1 MEFLESGP
9 ESAPY
14 QLRALTAV
22 ARAATS
28 SLGQPQRAMVDAV
41 QRLVLHTDLDVE
53 SAAPIEPAELADHI
67 EDPGQAR
74 QLVRLMVMTSLADGP
89 PGREQISRI
98 SAYADALH
106 VGEPSL
112 RVVAH
117 LAKGRS
123 RRFRLAFMRHSH
135 IRAYLRNTH
144 RMLGGLRPMIRAFL
158 VARGVIGE
166 DRGAIARYRALANLP
181 AGTLGREFYHHY
193 TKEGLAFPGE
203 RSGFPVGALFH
214 DFSHVLAGYDTSP
227 EGEMKNA
234 AFQAGFTR
242 HKDAFFT
249 MLFAIVIHTAGVNLA
264 PFPMPVL
271 RGRIGQGT
279 LAWDVLHG
287 LQRGAAMKLD
297 LGDGWDFWEY
307 VELPIEEA
315 RARLGIPPVRTAPA
329 TARGRASRLD
339 EEAVA

>member
-1 MEFLESGP
+1 MEFLESGS

-14 QLRALTAV
+14 ELRALTAV

-28 SLGQPQRAMVDAV
+28 GLGQPQRAMVDAAR
-41 QRLVLHTDLDVE
+41 RLILHTDMDVE
-53 SAAPIEPAELADHI
+53 SVAPIEPAELAAHI
-67 EDPGQAR
+67 EGSGQAR
-74 QLVRLMVMTSLADGP
+74 QLVRLMVATSLADGP
-89 PGREQISRI
+89 PSREQISRI

-106 VGEPSL
+106 VEEPSL
-112 RVVAH
+112 QVVAH
-117 LAKGRS
+117 LAKGHLL
-123 RRFRLAFMRHSH
+123 RFRLAFMRRSH

-144 RMLGGLRPMIRAFL
+144 RMLGGVQPMIRGLL

-166 DRGAIARYRALANLP
+166 DRESIARYRALAELP
-181 AGTLGREFYHHY
+181 EGTLGREFYCHY

-242 HKDAFFT
+242 HEDAFFT
-249 MLFAIVIHTAGVNLA
+249 ALFAIVIHTAGINLA

-307 VELPIEEA
+307 VGLPIEEA
-315 RARLGIPPVRTAPA
+315 RARLGIPPVRTVPA
-329 TARGRASRLD
+329 AA
-339 EEAVA
+339 

>member
-1 MEFLESGP
+1 MKFLESRP
-9 ESAPY
+9 ECASY
-14 QLRALTAV
+14 ELRALTAV
-22 ARAATS
+22 ARAAMTG
-28 SLGQPQRAMVDAV
+28 LGQPQRAMVDAV
-41 QRLVLHTDLDVE
+41 QRLVLHLDLDVGSVE
-53 SAAPIEPAELADHI
+53 PIEPTELAAHI
-67 EDPGQAR
+67 EGPGHAN
-74 QLVRLMVMTSLADGP
+74 QLVRLMVATSLADGP
-89 PGREQISRI
+89 PSREQISRI

-106 VGEPSL
+106 VEEPSL

-117 LAKGRS
+117 LARGHS
-123 RRFRLAFMRHSH
+123 LRFRIAFMRRSH
-135 IRAYLRNTH
+135 IRAYLRNTY
-144 RMLGGLRPMIRAFL
+144 RMLGGIRPML
-158 VARGVIGE
+158 HGLVVARGVIGE
-166 DRGAIARYRALANLP
+166 DRAAVARYRALSELP
-181 AGTLGREFYHHY
+181 EGTLGREFYRHY

-203 RSGFPVGALFH
+203 KSGFPVGALFH

-249 MLFAIVIHTAGVNLA
+249 ALFAIVIHTAGINLA
-264 PFPMPVL
+264 PFPMPVF

-297 LGDGWDFWEY
+297 LGDGWDFWES

-329 TARGRASRLD
+329 AA
-339 EEAVA
+339 